1 MPSRKNVTASLR
13 YERQYCTQQ
22 GCARIIGMDEVGRG
36 AWAGPVAVGAVCLPV
51 ENQHLSTTLAGV
63 RDSKQMT
70 PRQRASLVERI
81 QTTAVVWGI
90 GSASSDEIDALGIVK
105 ATRLAMQRALD
116 DTRTQRPDFQP
127 DCLFL
132 DSILWPE
139 TKIAQVSIPK
149 GDTLSLSIAAASVIA
164 KVWRDTLMT
173 SLDADY
179 PQYGFAV
186 HKGYGVPQHEQ
197 AIKEFGPTA
206 IHRKT
211 FRPIR
216 QES

>member
-13 YERQYCTQQ
+13 YERQYCAQG
-22 GCARIIGMDEVGRG
+22 GCARIVGMDEVGRG

-51 ENQHLSTTLAGV
+51 ENLNLGTQLAGV

-70 PRQRASLVERI
+70 PRQRAALVDKI
-81 QTTAVVWGI
+81 KATAIAWGI
-90 GSASSDEIDALGIVK
+90 GSASSDEIDRVGIVK
-105 ATRLAMQRALD
+105 ATRLAMPRALD
-116 DTRTQRPDFQP
+116 DTRTRTPDFQP

-139 TKIAQVSIPK
+139 TKIAQVSIMK

-173 SLDADY
+173 TLDPDY
-179 PQYGFAV
+179 PQYGFAI
-186 HKGYGVPQHEQ
+186 HKGYGVPQHEA
-197 AIKEFGPTA
+197 AIKQHGASA
-206 IHRKT
+206 IHRKS
-211 FRPIR
+211 FKPMR
-216 QES
+216 EG

>member
-13 YERQYCTQQ
+13 YERQYCAQG
-22 GCARIIGMDEVGRG
+22 GCARIVGMDEVGRG

-51 ENQHLSTTLAGV
+51 ENLNLGMQLAGV

-70 PRQRASLVERI
+70 PRQRSTLVDKI
-81 QTTAVVWGI
+81 KATAIAWGI
-90 GSASSDEIDALGIVK
+90 GSATSDEIDSGGIVK

-116 DTRTQRPDFQP
+116 DTRTRAPDFLP

-139 TKIAQVSIPK
+139 TKIAQVSIMK

-164 KVWRDTLMT
+164 KVWRDTLMAT
-173 SLDADY
+173 LDADY

-186 HKGYGVPQHEQ
+186 HKGYGVPQHEA
-197 AIKEFGPTA
+197 AIKQHGASA
-206 IHRKT
+206 IHRKS
-211 FRPIR
+211 FRPMR
-216 QES
+216 EG